1 MQSANKSLRVPLST
15 KHERL
20 GVQRGKRERWPT
32 QREKPS
38 ENDVTRTER
47 VGRTDRGAGVDH
59 VVWFSTDSLSVSPFL
74 SLCLYACVRTFLSI
88 IKNCGVLL
96 QPGTLVMVKLL
107 SSLSLVYPL

>member
-47 VGRTDRGAGVDH
+47 VGRTNRGAGVDH
-59 VVWFSTDSLSVSPFL
+59 VVWFSTDSLSVSLFL
-74 SLCLYACVRTFLSI
+74 SLCLSMRACVHFYQLLRTVACFC
-88 IKNCGVLL
+88 NRERW
-96 QPGTLVMVKLL
+96 
-107 SSLSLVYPL
+107 